1 MSTEKWGG
9 VTNQGTV
16 LTTELN
22 SLADGAS
29 ATGATVIDNSV
40 NLDRFGVAE
49 LLTGTFGSAPT
60 ADSPL
65 HLYALPALDGT
76 NYEDRPTDNFYL
88 GSFVVQASTSA
99 QRCATRRFEMPPFKC
114 KFLVLNKCGQA
125 LHASGNTVTL
135 FTFDR
140 TIN

>member
-1 MSTEKWGG
+1 MSVEKWGS

-22 SLADGAS
+22 ALADGSS

-49 LLTGTFGSAPT
+49 FDTAGFGINPT

-65 HLYALPALDGT
+65 HLYALPSLDGT
-76 NYEDRPTDNFYL
+76 NYEDRPTDNYYL
-88 GSFVVQASTSA
+88 GSFVVQANTSA
-99 QRCATRRFEMPPFKC
+99 QRIATRRFEMPPFKC
-114 KFLVLNKCGQA
+114 KFVLLNKTGQTM
-125 LHASGNTVTL
+125 HATGNTVTL